1 MPIHPIKN
9 RIFVKE
15 LEEENV
21 TQSGIFIPDSASTG
35 DGFVRAEVV
44 AVGPGAFVN
53 GERVPLEMK
62 VGDVV
67 VIPAYSG
74 TSVDVDGESL
84 VAMFDTD
91 VAAIEV
97 TNGE

>member
-1 MPIHPIKN
+1 MPIYPIKN

-15 LEEENV
+15 LEEEKV
-21 TQSGIFIPDSASTG
+21 TSSGIFIPDSANTG
-35 DGFVRAEVV
+35 DGLIRAEVV
-44 AVGPGAFVN
+44 AAGPGTFIN

-74 TSVDVDGESL
+74 TSVEVDGETL

-97 TNGE
+97 TDGK